1 MRKRTRERVNYH
13 RHDSINPVIP
23 SEFNAGKE
31 QQGIETTNTR
41 YKNSS
46 SYGHLKEHK
55 TISGSKDIQNIVTKQ
70 SFTTLQK
77 LQEDD

>member
-1 MRKRTRERVNYH
+1 MRERTRERVNYH

-55 TISGSKDIQNIVTKQ
+55 TIPSSNREFSYETVIHYIT
-70 SFTTLQK
+70 
-77 LQEDD
+77 EIARR